1 MKIID
6 LAKKINLSVST
17 VSRVLSNDPTIKVRE
32 ETKRLIIEEAR
43 KNNVKIKDMT
53 YKNILIITAYNK
65 EVEVTDPYYLNLRSL
80 LEMKLKKLILTL
92 KLLSIVQ
99 K

>member
-32 ETKRLIIEEAR
+32 ETKKLIIEEAK

-80 LEMKLKKLILTL
+80 LEMKLKKANFNFEVVKI
-92 KLLSIVQ
+92 
-99 K
+99 